1 MVTPGP
7 DLARRF
13 GGIARLYGEQALAR
27 FAAAQVCVIGVGGV
41 GSWAVEA
48 LARSGIGA
56 LTLVDLDHVSE
67 SNINRQLPAKGRGCG
82 SLPRSRAWAATCS
95 WSRQEVRGARACIW
109 AAGAVRA

>member
-27 FAAAQVCVIGVGGV
+27 FAAAQVCVIGVGGA

-56 LTLVDLDHVSE
+56 DRPRRARRE
-67 SNINRQLPAKGRGCG
+67 RRG
-82 SLPRSRAWAATCS
+82 SLEQDQARHRLRPEYTHQSIRPGGP
-95 WSRQEVRGARACIW
+95 GA
-109 AAGAVRA
+109 